1 MGALGKRIRENEG
14 VMETVMKLVEEGR
27 LEVAKMVDFVEKE
40 LEEKIVDMSTYLR
53 QVPIIPIS

>member
-40 LEEKIVDMSTYLR
+40 LEEKIVDMNTYLR

>member
-1 MGALGKRIRENEG
+1 MGALGKRIRDNEG